1 MVTLDM
7 SFNNKIGF
15 QDLKLNYNFK
25 VTIGSYIKY
34 SYNSYLTLKKL
45 KNMSLSLHYT
55 LEDAIVSKIL
65 RVIPQFCY
73 LFGKSR
79 W

>member
-25 VTIGSYIKY
+25 VTIGSYISMY
-34 SYNSYLTLKKL
+34 SSRYEARGKFGE
-45 KNMSLSLHYT
+45 H
-55 LEDAIVSKIL
+55 ERCA
-65 RVIPQFCY
+65 RVV
-73 LFGKSR
+73 
-79 W
+79 